1 MNMTPEVIRRYVFIM
16 GTALAVVFALWLFL
30 SPGRAPGDFHT
41 ETGDIRLGSGKYDEA
56 LEQFDRAL
64 KEMPNHRGALMGRAL
79 VFIHTGQD
87 ERAVDQLTYLIEY
100 LDDSL
105 ADDDLTGRGTLA
117 AAYANRGIVHDRNGR
132 HEEALQD
139 YLSALRT
146 DPEPLEGPGL
156 LDRIVHQTPRP
167 STVAKRAAYLT
178 EQFKLPEAERVLLV
192 PELDEKERTYKP

>member
-1 MNMTPEVIRRYVFIM
+1 MNVSPSVIRRYVFIM
-16 GTALAVVFALWLFL
+16 GITLAVVFALWIFL
-30 SPGRAPGDFHT
+30 APGRAPGDFHT
-41 ETGDIRLGSGKYDEA
+41 QTGDIRLGSGKYDEA
-56 LEQFDRAL
+56 LEEFDLAL
-64 KEMPNHRGALMGRAL
+64 EEMPDHRGALMGRAL

-87 ERAVDQLTYLIEY
+87 DQAVEQLTYLIKY
-100 LDDSL
+100 LDDTL
-105 ADDDLTGRGTLA
+105 ADDDRTGRGTLA

-146 DPEPLEGPGL
+146 DPEPLEGPGI

-167 STVAKRAAYLT
+167 ATVAKRAAYLT
-178 EQFKLPEAERVLLV
+178 EQFKLPENERVLLM

>member
-1 MNMTPEVIRRYVFIM
+1 MRPEVLRRYVLMM
-16 GTALAVVFALWLFL
+16 GITLAVVFVLWILL

-41 ETGDIRLGSGKYDEA
+41 ETGDIRLGSGRYEEA
-56 LEQFDRAL
+56 LEQFEAAL
-64 KEMPNHRGALMGRAL
+64 VEMPDHRGALMGKAL

-87 ERAVDQLTYLIEY
+87 ERAVEQLTYLIDY
-100 LDDSL
+100 LGRTL
-105 ADDDLTGRGTLA
+105 ADDDLTGQGTLA

-132 HEEALQD
+132 HEQALQD

-167 STVAKRAAYLT
+167 STVAKRAAYLI
-178 EQFKLPEAERVLLV
+178 EQFKLPEDERVMLV
-192 PELDEKERTYKP
+192 PELDARERSYKP